1 MIRKFDRRAIV
12 AVVVAAVAIALLLF
26 YALVD
31 VDSGLMPRCPIKA
44 LTGFECPGCG
54 SQRMIH
60 ALLHGDF
67 AGAWR
72 QNPFLIVMIPVM
84 LAALVAELWR
94 KRFPRLNRVIL
105 SPASIAVI
113 IAATAIWTICRNI
126 GG

>member
-44 LTGFECPGCG
+44 LTGFDCPGCG

-72 QNPFLIVMIPVM
+72 RNPFLIVMIPVM

-94 KRFPRLNRVIL
+94 SRFPRLNRVIL
-105 SPASIAVI
+105 SPASIALI

>member
-31 VDSGLMPRCPIKA
+31 VDSGLMPRCPIKE
-44 LTGFECPGCG
+44 LTGFDCPGCG

>member
-1 MIRKFDRRAIV
+1 M

-44 LTGFECPGCG
+44 LTGFDCPGCG

-72 QNPFLIVMIPVM
+72 RNPFLIVMIPVM

>member
-44 LTGFECPGCG
+44 LTGFDCPGCG

-72 QNPFLIVMIPVM
+72 RNPFLIVMIPVM

-105 SPASIAVI
+105 SPASIALI

>member
-44 LTGFECPGCG
+44 LTGFDCPGCG

>member
-12 AVVVAAVAIALLLF
+12 VVVVAAVAIALLLF

>member
-44 LTGFECPGCG
+44 LTGFDCPGCG

-72 QNPFLIVMIPVM
+72 RNPFLIVMIPVM